1 MNDNFIDREI
11 SDEEF
16 EKWLS
21 TQLKDNL
28 LSPPEEFT
36 SKVVA
41 KLEKPT
47 KNGQIDPSMLI
58 VLIVILM
65 INGILLAF
73 PYFLNDDLT
82 NRISRFFLLE
92 TQNQLSSASNVII
105 AVVMIGLLFVGLDF
119 LLSKRFGGFKV
130 SVN

>member
-16 EKWLS
+16 DKWLS
-21 TQLKDNL
+21 SQLKDNL
-28 LSPPEEFT
+28 LAPPEEFT
-36 SKVVA
+36 SKVIA
-41 KLEKPT
+41 KLDKPST
-47 KNGQIDPSMLI
+47 NGQIDPSMLI
-58 VLIVILM
+58 VLVVILM

-92 TQNQLSSASNVII
+92 TYNQLSSVSNVII
-105 AVVMIGLLFVGLDF
+105 AFVGIGLLFVGIDF
-119 LLSKRFGGFKV
+119 LLSKRFGGFNV